1 MADASCAIVNGAV
14 SLVNAIAARK
24 GATLGVKLVT
34 EAIVKKSEGNGIIV
48 NTPKNSPGDKLVA
61 MTVEKSISK
70 AQLRSHKITVSLK
83 TQIPAGYGLK
93 SSSAISTAVAL
104 ACARLFSKKIDD
116 AKVIRAGVDASIKAG
131 VSITGAYDDACACYY
146 GGFCVTDNRAKKLV
160 AAKKSPLD
168 VHAVIYVPNK
178 RARGNPK
185 RLRAMSKTFERA
197 WNMALSGDYWN
208 AMILNGVA
216 ASAILNTDPGLVGKM
231 IGAGAL
237 GASVS
242 GNGPA
247 FAAIARKKDLARVK
261 RQFPKLQGRII
272 TVPVN
277 CKKASVYDL

>member
-1 MADASCAIVNGAV
+1 M
-14 SLVNAIAARK
+14 
-24 GATLGVKLVT
+24 
-34 EAIVKKSEGNGIIV
+34 
-48 NTPKNSPGDKLVA
+48 
-61 MTVEKSISK
+61 M
-70 AQLRSHKITVSLK
+70 H
-83 TQIPAGYGLK
+83 
-93 SSSAISTAVAL
+93 
-104 ACARLFSKKIDD
+104 
-116 AKVIRAGVDASIKAG
+116 
-131 VSITGAYDDACACYY
+131 YY

-160 AAKKSPLD
+160 AKKSPLD
-168 VHAVIYVPNK
+168 VHAVIYIPNK

-216 ASAILNTDPGLVGKM
+216 ASATLNTDPGLVGKM

-261 RQFPKLQGRII
+261 RQFPNAGSYKRFKNTFMIIFVPYFCLQVTSRIRI
-272 TVPVN
+272 
-277 CKKASVYDL
+277 L

>member
-1 MADASCAIVNGAV
+1 M
-14 SLVNAIAARK
+14 
-24 GATLGVKLVT
+24 
-34 EAIVKKSEGNGIIV
+34 
-48 NTPKNSPGDKLVA
+48 
-61 MTVEKSISK
+61 
-70 AQLRSHKITVSLK
+70 
-83 TQIPAGYGLK
+83 
-93 SSSAISTAVAL
+93 
-104 ACARLFSKKIDD
+104 
-116 AKVIRAGVDASIKAG
+116 
-131 VSITGAYDDACACYY
+131 
-146 GGFCVTDNRAKKLV
+146 TDNRAKKLV

-168 VHAVIYVPNK
+168 VHAVIYIPNK

-216 ASAILNTDPGLVGKM
+216 ASATLNTDPGLVGKM

-272 TVPVN
+272 TVHKLQKGERPVMLKGT
-277 CKKASVYDL
+277 CIIVCPQVMLTPAFMDASTPARITFASTIFL